1 MRRLVSPLIAIVLAC
16 VGLVA
21 VPYTSAA
28 GPPDRIDA
36 FGAAVDRGS
45 PDLAPGGGPVGI
57 APGPDGGY
65 WIATDDG
72 GVQSFGVP
80 FYGSAGAL
88 RLASPIVGIAATA
101 DGRGYWLAAADG
113 GIFTF
118 GSAVYAGSLGGTRLA
133 APVVGIAAAPDG
145 GGYWLAAADGGV
157 FAFGSAQFR
166 GSMGGT
172 RLAAPVIAIAATA
185 QGTG

>member
-65 WIATDDG
+65 WVATDDG

-88 RLASPIVGIAATA
+88 HLASPIVGIAATR
-101 DGRGYWLAAADG
+101 DGHGYWLAAADG
-113 GIFTF
+113 GVFTF
-118 GSAVYAGSLGGTRLA
+118 GSAVYAGSLGATRLA
-133 APVVGIAAAPDG
+133 APIGRIAPPPGGRGYRRPGAPAG
-145 GGYWLAAADGGV
+145 GC
-157 FAFGSAQFR
+157 
-166 GSMGGT
+166 
-172 RLAAPVIAIAATA
+172 
-185 QGTG
+185 